1 MMDERTSPIQR
12 KLRQIICT
20 SETRAGRMF
29 DLVLLGL
36 ILFSVVIVMLES
48 VASIRGDH
56 SDAFL
61 IVEWALTIIF
71 TLEYLLRLWVEPRRW
86 RFATSF
92 FGVIDLLSILPAY
105 LSLFLPGSHIL
116 LNIRILRLIRIFR
129 ILKLGRYIKEGRTLA
144 MALQRSR
151 YKITVFL
158 VAIIVLVVLLGTLMY
173 LVEGDANEDL
183 DSIPRAVY
191 WAIITM
197 TTVGYGDIAPVT
209 ALGQFLA
216 SLVMIL
222 GYSILAVPT
231 GIVTAEMT
239 KTQGVAPDNPV
250 CPGCAATTHL
260 PGARFCHQCGSPL
273 KDTGEEKG

>member
-1 MMDERTSPIQR
+1 MMDESKTSTRQ
-12 KLRQIICT
+12 KLRQIVCAT
-20 SETRAGRMF
+20 DTPAGRTF
-29 DLVLLGL
+29 DIVLLGL

-48 VASIRGDH
+48 VASIRG
-56 SDAFL
+56 SSASAFL
-61 IVEWALTIIF
+61 IIEWVLTIVF
-71 TLEYLLRLWVEPRRW
+71 TIEYALRLWVEPRRW
-86 RFATSF
+86 RFVTSF

-105 LSLFLPGSHIL
+105 LSLLLPGSQIL
-116 LNIRILRLIRIFR
+116 LNIRILRLFRIFR
-129 ILKLGRYIKEGRTLA
+129 ILKLGRYIKEGRTLT

-158 VAIIVLVVLLGTLMY
+158 LAIIVLVVLLGTLMY
-173 LVEGDANEDL
+173 LVEGQANEGL

-209 ALGQFLA
+209 AAGQFLA
-216 SLVMIL
+216 SIVMIL

-239 KTQGVAPDNPV
+239 KAQGLETGDAF
-250 CPGCAATTHL
+250 CPACGTGAHL
-260 PGARFCHQCGSPL
+260 SDARFCRRCGNRLP
-273 KDTGEEKG
+273 EKAED